1 MALDRDPPAGL
12 SSALHPWEAAS
23 DVGSEGILLVALAQF
38 IQEPIPSKVKH
49 RKSPEVLFPARA
61 PR

>member
-12 SSALHPWEAAS
+12 SSALHPWEEAS
-23 DVGSEGILLVALAQF
+23 GVGSEGILLVALAQF